1 MKYKIRHVDGVD
13 VAINKL
19 SDSGQLIM
27 SIPLAPGNLD
37 YDQFVA
43 DVVGIGTSCVEGATI
58 AGVVTYTEAR
68 MSEYPSLQEQQDM
81 QYWDA
86 VNGTTTW
93 KDKITSIKTKYPK
106 SQVGVTTIA
115 PLPQWVIDLTTS

>member
-1 MKYKIRHVDGVD
+1 MKYKIRQLDGVD
-13 VAINKL
+13 LSVNKV

-43 DVVGIGTSCVEGATI
+43 DVVGIGTTCVEGATI
-58 AGVVTYTEAR
+58 AGVVTYTHAR

>member
-43 DVVGIGTSCVEGATI
+43 DVVGIGTTCVEGATI
-58 AGVVTYTEAR
+58 AGVVTYTHAR

-93 KDKITSIKTKYPK
+93 KDKITSIKTRYPK
-106 SQVGVTTIA
+106 SQVGVTSIA